1 VLNLSIKYTLVNFY
15 FIWIFVI
22 MGYELNV
29 TQMVCKKCKKI
40 INPMEPHKIIMFVI
54 SDKFNDHF
62 YEHVEC
68 PDNFTI

>member
-1 VLNLSIKYTLVNFY
+1 MV
-15 FIWIFVI
+15 

-40 INPMEPHKIIMFVI
+40 INPMEPHKIIMFVV